1 MFRSKNALTTL
12 GSRRGRQSLK
22 LASLLLAVVFLSLPE
37 CAKADKVTNWN
48 EIGVTSAVNAGRGA
62 PAIGIDM
69 AYVHIAIFDAVNAI
83 DGRCR
88 VFAVTPSRRRADA
101 SKEAAVAAAAYYVL
115 RMLHP
120 SQIAYLEVQYAASIA
135 TIPDGRAKTD
145 GIAIGFDVALQFM
158 ASRIGD
164 GRDAVIPYTP
174 GTGPGVWNPTP
185 PANSP
190 AQFAWVAHMRPFA
203 MRSASSFRPEP
214 PPALDSREWADDFNE
229 VKTMG
234 AVNSA
239 ARTPEQ
245 TEIGRFYLDSPNVQA
260 ARGYRALAEEKG
272 MDLADNA
279 RLFAI
284 LYVSVADALIANFDS
299 KYYYN
304 FWRPVTAIR
313 NADTDGNPNTEADP
327 TWLPLA
333 PTPPFPEYLGAHST
347 LTSAYCEALVQF
359 FGTKRIHFVLTSTT
373 TGTTHEFNNTDNI
386 VREVN
391 NARVWSGFHFRTS
404 DVRGAALGKRVGKY
418 VARNYFR
425 RFGN

>member
-1 MFRSKNALTTL
+1 M
-12 GSRRGRQSLK
+12 K
-22 LASLLLAVVFLSLPE
+22 LAVLLFAVVFLGLPE
-37 CAKADKVTNWN
+37 CVKADKVTDWN
-48 EIGVTSAVNAGRGA
+48 AIGVTSATNAGRGA

-69 AYVHIAIFDAVNAI
+69 AYVHIAIYDAVNAI
-83 DGRCR
+83 DGRCSI
-88 VFAVTPSRRRADA
+88 FAVSSSRRRAHS
-101 SKEAAVAAAAYYVL
+101 SKEAAVVAAAYYVL

-120 SQIAYLEVQYAASIA
+120 TQIAYLDDQYATSMA
-135 TIPDGRAKTD
+135 TIPDSRAKTD
-145 GIAIGFDVALQFM
+145 GIAIGFDVALQLLS
-158 ASRIGD
+158 SRTGD
-164 GRDAVIPYTP
+164 GRDSVIPYTP

-190 AQFAWVAHMRPFA
+190 AQFVWVAYMRPFA
-203 MRSASSFRPEP
+203 MRSASQFRPGP
-214 PPALDSREWADDFNE
+214 PPALNSQEWADDLNE

-239 ARTPEQ
+239 SRTPEQ
-245 TEIGRFYLDSPNVQA
+245 TEIARFYLDSPNVQA
-260 ARGYRALAEEKG
+260 ARGYRALALEQG

-304 FWRPVTAIR
+304 SWRPVTAIR
-313 NADTDGNPNTEADP
+313 NADADDNSNTQADP
-327 TWLPLA
+327 AWLPLA

-347 LTSAYCEALVQF
+347 LTSAYCEALVRF
-359 FGTKRIHFVLTSTT
+359 FGTKKIHFVLTSTT
-373 TGTTHEFNNTDNI
+373 TGTTHEFNNTDDI
-386 VREVN
+386 VKEVN

-404 DVRGAALGKRVGKY
+404 DVRGAALGKRVAKY

-425 RFGN
+425 RFDN